1 MNAAELGYYAEACA
15 WAQSRA
21 HARSGDAALIAGYLG
36 SSQSFDDALVRF
48 AADYSEQ
55 TVRDHAALRKAVKS
69 GRIRAE
75 RV

>member
-1 MNAAELGYYAEACA
+1 
-15 WAQSRA
+15 
-21 HARSGDAALIAGYLG
+21 LG

-69 GRIRAE
+69 GRIKAE